1 MWRRFLLRC
10 TLLALPVPVMV
21 ALYCLPQARFFPAP
35 RITANIAVN
44 EKAAFARERYST
56 GTDVLALG
64 SSMALNNLSSKA
76 VMEHFGEVRY
86 LNAGAWGIGA
96 SELAVIGPILAD
108 RLRPRTVVVCTNTM
122 DFAEQP
128 NILADDGPS
137 IRRSF
142 NDPPLLGYLRHW
154 DAPYYLRE
162 MEVNRVRFRDS
173 ANYEYLGFDPHG
185 GATLSLLPGQISQA
199 RFNKPTP
206 PAGALS
212 QERYHAFSEFAQA
225 MHRRGIR
232 LIVIASP
239 YRDGVRNPERDAVQ
253 EAHAR
258 RLQAL
263 LAPLGA
269 ILVDASQRGWADS
282 LFVDSSHLG
291 PEGADLFTAYCLA
304 MSGPAPR

>member
-10 TLLALPVPVMV
+10 TLLALPLPVMV
-21 ALYCLPQARFFPAP
+21 VLYCLPQARFFPAP
-35 RITANIAVN
+35 RITANVAVN
-44 EKAAFARERYST
+44 EKAAFARQHFAT
-56 GTDVLALG
+56 GADVLALG

-108 RLRPRTVVVCTNTM
+108 RLRPSTAVVCTNTM

-128 NILADDGPS
+128 NILAGDGPS

-142 NDPPLLGYLRHW
+142 NESPLMGYLRHW

-199 RFNKPTP
+199 RFNKPPP

-225 MHRRGIR
+225 MHHRGIR
-232 LIVIASP
+232 LIVITSP
-239 YRDGVRNPERDAVQ
+239 YRDGMRNPTNDAV
-253 EAHAR
+253 R
-258 RLQAL
+258 KDFTDRLRGI
-263 LAPLGA
+263 LAPVGGV
-269 ILVDASQRGWADS
+269 LVDAGQRDWPDS

-291 PEGADLFTAYCLA
+291 AEGSRLFTAYCLA
-304 MSGPAPR
+304 QLGPTR